1 MLIDPG
7 ITFWYYW
14 QYKEG
19 RKLKKRHL
27 RTLES
32 IFKTPVQSNVKWSD
46 IEKLLEAL
54 GAELSE
60 GNGSRVRI
68 VLNSVR
74 AVFHRPH
81 PQKETDKG
89 ALVSMRRFLINAGVK
104 NDEI

>member
-1 MLIDPG
+1 ML
-7 ITFWYYW
+7 WYHC

-27 RTLES
+27 KTLEFV
-32 IFKTPVQSNVKWSD
+32 FKAPVQSNVKWSD

-68 VLNSVR
+68 VLNGVK

-81 PQKETDKG
+81 PQKEIDKG

-104 NDEI
+104 K